1 MLLNIDVLEP
11 GGRGMALE
19 WTEAVDWKRYICRY
33 SDCVCTEHTNQP
45 DQRVRVLLNF
55 DEVNIPIVN
64 IPILFYYLWHTVF
77 RSCPNF
83 LVDLLEF
90 V

>member
-55 DEVNIPIVN
+55 DESQ
-64 IPILFYYLWHTVF
+64 FYFIICGTQCSGHALTFLLIYWSLY
-77 RSCPNF
+77 RSTY
-83 LVDLLEF
+83 
-90 V
+90 